1 MYEKYLMKFDL
12 QGGFMKENSYPDMR
26 EKVKEYISELE
37 AEINRCESAFLVEKT
52 PYIAQKYIVRAQTL
66 SEVVNDLNGRL
77 EERI

>member
-1 MYEKYLMKFDL
+1 
-12 QGGFMKENSYPDMR
+12 MKENSYPDMR

-37 AEINRCESAFLVEKT
+37 TEIDRCESVFLVEKT